1 MWSFCFDLNEQET
14 ENCRPSGII
23 TFPDGESHKHFFFF
37 LSFKIFSKS
46 KLSHLCVCVCVC
58 TFVRNPAHMQ
68 WLVYGRRLVRA
79 CLNDALASNRGLGQ
93 HKWNANALHSHQT
106 SSSIFHSVSHGRR
119 RKKETKTRM
128 PCDDVMR
135 GKKEKINCQNQTTTT
150 TERINLRL
158 VERLSGVNQLR
169 FGFFFFFH

>member
-1 MWSFCFDLNEQET
+1 MLPLYNSYRRSDNSICFDSNAVDCAPIFRFNSIKCDRFVLIWMNRKLRTAVLAELLL
-14 ENCRPSGII
+14 
-23 TFPDGESHKHFFFF
+23 FLMVSHTNIFFFF

-106 SSSIFHSVSHGRR
+106 SSSIFHSLSHGRR

-135 GKKEKINCQNQTTTT
+135 GKKEK
-150 TERINLRL
+150 
-158 VERLSGVNQLR
+158 
-169 FGFFFFFH
+169 